1 MRIFHFHAFFVFFI
15 SGKQICFHPVIPIT
29 SLDDFVAI
37 ISYCRPPLMVRTSA
51 IRRCVILN
59 MALQTLRQ
67 IFCLQLL
74 IVLLPHFLPCHAE
87 SISCSAWPIPVCRAA
102 GLYESGCLPSF
113 YACVAVSRKVHP
125 PLIPGRTPCYSVT
138 PIRYSFTSSS
148 SRAGREKARTPRR
161 A

>member
-1 MRIFHFHAFFVFFI
+1 M
-15 SGKQICFHPVIPIT
+15 
-29 SLDDFVAI
+29 
-37 ISYCRPPLMVRTSA
+37 
-51 IRRCVILN
+51 
-59 MALQTLRQ
+59 
-67 IFCLQLL
+67 
-74 IVLLPHFLPCHAE
+74 PCHAE

-125 PLIPGRTPCYSVT
+125 PLISGRTLCYSVT